1 MTRLPIE
8 LFWTA
13 KNTYNE
19 CIFQFVLFA
28 LPCLCLFVDWKLFFV
43 DHGPASLSGDSFVDL
58 LKCFHLKRGSPVQF
72 SRLPIAKMM
81 KAFKSRTQ
89 VNLAKD
95 RNYVLSL
102 NDTERESF
110 TVQQSQSKKAGWV
123 LHRSVL
129 IIAALWDLQS
139 LSHLVKQV
147 TLGDQGNMRIINLI
161 FEIWVFWSFL
171 GCWAQ
176 FWRIL

>member
-1 MTRLPIE
+1 MTVLLVDFGPLP
-8 LFWTA
+8 L
-13 KNTYNE
+13 
-19 CIFQFVLFA
+19 LR
-28 LPCLCLFVDWKLFFV
+28 P
-43 DHGPASLSGDSFVDL
+43 PGDSFVDL

-110 TVQQSQSKKAGWV
+110 TVQQS
-123 LHRSVL
+123 LE
-129 IIAALWDLQS
+129 
-139 LSHLVKQV
+139 
-147 TLGDQGNMRIINLI
+147 TLPEPRFTTDPGYLPTL
-161 FEIWVFWSFL
+161 ELESF
-171 GCWAQ
+171 
-176 FWRIL
+176 F